1 MAKDTADL
9 ENLIAFARAN
19 GLKSLKFK
27 GIEFEFS
34 AQQSPPP
41 LANPDTLASLLN
53 AADKEAEMP
62 GDDEMLYASSPYF
75 DELRAQR
82 EAAQAPE
89 PKEN

>member
-19 GLKSLKFK
+19 GLKSLKYD
-27 GIEFEFS
+27 GVEFEFS
-34 AQQSPPP
+34 AQPPP
-41 LANPDTLASLLN
+41 PPPIADTLASLL
-53 AADKEAEMP
+53 ASAEDKDAELP
-62 GDDEMLYASSPYF
+62 PDDELLYASTPYF

-82 EAAQAPE
+82 EAATKP

>member
-1 MAKDTADL
+1 MAKDTAPL

-19 GLKSLKFK
+19 GLKSLKYK

-34 AQQSPPP
+34 APQSPPP
-41 LANPDTLASLLN
+41 PNADTLASLLSAN
-53 AADKEAEMP
+53 DEDAKMP

-89 PKEN
+89 PKEQ

>member
-1 MAKDTADL
+1 MAKDTASL

-19 GLKSLKFK
+19 GLKSLKYN

-34 AQQSPPP
+34 APTIPPQT
-41 LANPDTLASLLN
+41 DTAGSLASLVKEN
-53 AADKEAEMP
+53 EAEMP
-62 GDDEMLYASSPYF
+62 SDDEMLYASSPYF

-82 EAAQAPE
+82 EAASAPE